1 MRTKYHLSKYYQ
13 SELSFLHEEGGA
25 FYKPL
30 FFEFPNDPRSYNDQH
45 LNVMLGAGLKLAV
58 QTMPLDR
65 IKLNSTS
72 RQELGVMYS
81 THKTAAL
88 NHQLDN

>member
-1 MRTKYHLSKYYQ
+1 MRKAMRTKYHLSKYYQ

-45 LNVMLGAGLKLAV
+45 NNVMLGAGLKLAV
-58 QTMPLDR
+58 QT
-65 IKLNSTS
+65 NA
-72 RQELGVMYS
+72 
-81 THKTAAL
+81 TA
-88 NHQLDN
+88 